1 MLFPTVDF
9 AIFFV
14 LVFVGHW
21 LLNHQSHAW
30 KWFMIGA
37 SYVFYAWWNWRFVFL
52 LVGVSFLAQ
61 TGATA
66 VARTRSPRARLVV
79 NGIAVAALLLPLAFF
94 KYYGFLAVNATNA
107 LASLGIESSIPLIQ
121 VVLPVGISFFTF
133 MAIAYVVDI
142 YRRDFELASWTDAFL
157 YLSFFPHLV
166 AGPIVRPN
174 ELIPQ
179 LRERRDERHVDVAGA
194 AWLILGG
201 LFKKVVVSSY
211 LAAQIV
217 DPVFG
222 DPAQRS
228 APDAFFGILGY
239 AIVIYADFSGYT
251 DIAIG
256 VAKLLGFQFP
266 RNFDRPYAALSI
278 QDFWRRWHMTLSR
291 WLRDYLY
298 IPLGGN
304 RRGARR
310 TDVNIMMTMILGGL
324 WHGAAWTFV
333 FWGAYHGGLLT
344 THRWQAR
351 HGLAATKTT
360 ETKAEETKAEE
371 TKAEETKAEETKAE
385 ETKDGWLDILRQRA
399 ATFALVCVGWVFFRA
414 DSMET
419 AFSLLRRL
427 ITGWWTPSE
436 SLTPL
441 VVFTIAGMLA
451 LQFWP
456 RGFGLWL
463 QSGLSRLKPAPL
475 GIVLALAMLVI
486 VILGPSGVAPF
497 IYFRF

>member
-14 LVFVGHW
+14 VVFLGHW
-21 LLNHQSHAW
+21 LLNHLAQPW
-30 KWFMIGA
+30 KLFMIAA
-37 SYVFYAWWNWRFVFL
+37 SYVFYAWWDPRFVLL
-52 LVGVSFLAQ
+52 LVGISVIAQ
-61 TGATA
+61 MGAIA
-66 VARTRSPRARLVV
+66 VDRARSPRSRLLV
-79 NGIAVAALLLPLAFF
+79 NAAAVGLLLLPLAFF
-94 KYYGFLAVNATNA
+94 KYYGFFAVNVTNT
-107 LASLGIESSIPLIQ
+107 LAALGIESSVPLIQ

-133 MAIAYVVDI
+133 MAIAYVVDV
-142 YRRDFELASWTDAFL
+142 YRGDVEVAGWTDTFL

-166 AGPIVRPN
+166 AGPIVRPG

-201 LFKKVVVSSY
+201 LFKKVVISSY
-211 LAAQIV
+211 LAAEIV

-222 DPAQRS
+222 DPFTRS
-228 APDAFFGILGY
+228 APDALFGIVGY

-256 VAKLLGFQFP
+256 IAKLLGFRFP
-266 RNFDRPYAALSI
+266 KNFDRPYAARSI
-278 QDFWRRWHMTLSR
+278 QEFWRRWHMTLSR

-304 RRGARR
+304 RMGERR
-310 TDVNIMMTMILGGL
+310 TLINVFVTMVLGGL

-333 FWGAYHGGLLT
+333 FWGAFHGAL
-344 THRWQAR
+344 
-351 HGLAATKTT
+351 LAANQWRRTRTPG
-360 ETKAEETKAEE
+360 EGAEEQQDRWPAH
-371 TKAEETKAEETKAE
+371 
-385 ETKDGWLDILRQRA
+385 LRRSA

-414 DSMET
+414 DSLET
-419 AFSLLRRL
+419 AFGLLGRL
-427 ITGWWTPSE
+427 VTGW
-436 SLTPL
+436 LTPTEFVNPL
-441 VVFTIAGMLA
+441 VILTILGMLA

-463 QSGLSRLKPAPL
+463 QAGLSRLKPAPL
-475 GIVLALAMLVI
+475 GIVLALVLLVI
-486 VILGPSGVAPF
+486 VILGPPGVAPF
-497 IYFRF
+497 IYFQF

>member
-52 LVGVSFLAQ
+52 LAGVSFLAQ
-61 TGATA
+61 SGAIA
-66 VARTRSPRARLVV
+66 VARTRSPRSRLVV

-94 KYYGFLAVNATNA
+94 KYYGFFAVNVTNA
-107 LASLGIESSIPLIQ
+107 FASLGLESTIPLIQ

-133 MAIAYVVDI
+133 MAIAYVVDV
-142 YRRDFELASWTDAFL
+142 YRGDFEVASWTDAFL

-179 LRERRDERHVDVAGA
+179 LQERRDERHVDVAGA

-211 LAAQIV
+211 LTTQIV

-228 APDAFFGILGY
+228 APDALFGILGY

-266 RNFDRPYAALSI
+266 RNFDRPYAARSI

-304 RRGARR
+304 RGGERR
-310 TDVNIMMTMILGGL
+310 TYVNILITMILGGL

-333 FWGAYHGGLLT
+333 LWGAYHGGLLT
-344 THRWQAR
+344 AHQWRAR
-351 HGLAATKTT
+351 RGTKEPKAK
-360 ETKAEETKAEE
+360 ETGER
-371 TKAEETKAEETKAE
+371 
-385 ETKDGWLDILRQRA
+385 WLDVLRQRA

-414 DSMET
+414 DSTET
-419 AFSLLRRL
+419 AFALLRRL

-436 SLTPL
+436 SVTPL
-441 VVFTIAGMLA
+441 VVIAIVGMLA

-475 GIVLALAMLVI
+475 GIVLALAMLLI
-486 VILGPSGVAPF
+486 VILGPPGVAPF
-497 IYFRF
+497 IYFQF

>member
-21 LLNHQSHAW
+21 LLNHRSHAW
-30 KWFMIGA
+30 KWFMIAA

-52 LVGVSFLAQ
+52 LAGVSFLAQ
-61 TGATA
+61 TGAIA
-66 VARTRSPRARLVV
+66 VARTRTPRSRLVV
-79 NGIAVAALLLPLAFF
+79 NGIAVTALLLPLAFF
-94 KYYGFLAVNATNA
+94 KYYGFLAVNVTNA
-107 LASLGIESSIPLIQ
+107 FASLGLEATVPLLQ

-133 MAIAYVVDI
+133 MAIAYVVDV
-142 YRRDFELASWTDAFL
+142 YRGDFEVASWTDAFL

-211 LAAQIV
+211 LTTQIV

-228 APDAFFGILGY
+228 APDALFGILGY

-266 RNFDRPYAALSI
+266 RNFDRPYAARSI

-291 WLRDYLY
+291 WLRDYVY

-304 RRGARR
+304 RRGERR
-310 TDVNIMMTMILGGL
+310 TYLNIMITMVLGGL

-344 THRWQAR
+344 AHQWRAR
-351 HGLAATKTT
+351 RRAADV
-360 ETKAEETKAEE
+360 KAEETRAEGTDE
-371 TKAEETKAEETKAE
+371 
-385 ETKDGWLDILRQRA
+385 GRLDVLRQRA

-427 ITGWWTPSE
+427 LTGWWTPSE
-436 SLTPL
+436 SLTP
-441 VVFTIAGMLA
+441 VVVITIVGMLA

-475 GIVLALAMLVI
+475 GVVLALALLAI

-497 IYFRF
+497 IYFQF

>member
-1 MLFPTVDF
+1 
-9 AIFFV
+9 
-14 LVFVGHW
+14 VGI
-21 LLNHQSHAW
+21 S
-30 KWFMIGA
+30 I
-37 SYVFYAWWNWRFVFL
+37 
-52 LVGVSFLAQ
+52 LAQ
-61 TGATA
+61 LGAIA

-79 NGIAVAALLLPLAFF
+79 NGIAVALLLVPLVFF
-94 KYYGFLAVNATNA
+94 KFYGFFALNVTNT
-107 LASLGIESSIPLIQ
+107 LASLGLEPSIPLIQ

-133 MAIAYVVDI
+133 MAIAYVVDV
-142 YRRDFELASWTDAFL
+142 YRDDFEVASWTDTFL

-166 AGPIVRPN
+166 AGPIVRPH

-201 LFKKVVVSSY
+201 LFKKVVISSY

-222 DPAQRS
+222 DPSPRS
-228 APDAFFGILGY
+228 APDALFGILGY

-266 RNFDRPYAALSI
+266 RNFDRPYAARSI

-304 RRGARR
+304 RRGERG
-310 TDVNIMMTMILGGL
+310 TYVNIMITMILGGL

-333 FWGAYHGGLLT
+333 FWGAFHGGLLT
-344 THRWQAR
+344 ARRWRAR
-351 HGLAATKTT
+351 RRDV
-360 ETKAEETKAEE
+360 EQQ
-371 TKAEETKAEETKAE
+371 
-385 ETKDGWLDILRQRA
+385 DGRVDMLHQRA

-419 AFSLLRRL
+419 AFSLLLRL
-427 ITGWWTPSE
+427 VTGWWTPSE
-436 SLTPL
+436 FLTPL
-441 VVFTIAGMLA
+441 VVVMVAGMLA

-475 GIVLALAMLVI
+475 GVVFALALLVI
-486 VILGPSGVAPF
+486 VTLGPSGVAPF
-497 IYFRF
+497 IYFQF

>member
-14 LVFVGHW
+14 VVFLGHW
-21 LLNHQSHAW
+21 LLNHLSQPW
-30 KWFMIGA
+30 KWFMIAA
-37 SYVFYAWWNWRFVFL
+37 SYVFYAWWDWRFVLL
-52 LVGVSFLAQ
+52 LVGISVVAQ
-61 TGATA
+61 AGAIA
-66 VARTRSPRARLVV
+66 VARTRSSRARLVV
-79 NGIAVAALLLPLAFF
+79 NGIAVALLLLPLAFF
-94 KYYGFLAVNATNA
+94 KYYGFFAVNLTNT
-107 LASLGIESSIPLIQ
+107 LTSLGMDPSIPLLQ
-121 VVLPVGISFFTF
+121 VILPVGISFFTF
-133 MAIAYVVDI
+133 MAIAYVVDV
-142 YRRDFELASWTDAFL
+142 YRGDVEVAGWTDTFL

-166 AGPIVRPN
+166 AGPIVRPS

-179 LRERRDERHVDVAGA
+179 LQERRDERHVDVAGA

-222 DPAQRS
+222 DPFTRS
-228 APDAFFGILGY
+228 APDALFGIVGY

-256 VAKLLGFQFP
+256 VAKLLGFRFP
-266 RNFDRPYAALSI
+266 RNFDQPYAARSI
-278 QDFWRRWHMTLSR
+278 QEFWRRWHMTLSR

-304 RRGARR
+304 RRGQRR
-310 TDVNIMMTMILGGL
+310 TLINIMVTMVLGGL

-333 FWGAYHGGLLT
+333 FWGAFHGGLLAAEQWR
-344 THRWQAR
+344 RWRAPEGEQDRWSDA
-351 HGLAATKTT
+351 
-360 ETKAEETKAEE
+360 
-371 TKAEETKAEETKAE
+371 
-385 ETKDGWLDILRQRA
+385 LRRRT

-414 DSMET
+414 DSMDT
-419 AFSLLRRL
+419 AFALLGRL

-436 SLTPL
+436 LVNPL
-441 VVFTIAGMLA
+441 VVFTIAGMLS

-456 RGFGLWL
+456 RGFGLWV

-475 GIVLALAMLVI
+475 GLVLALGLLVI
-486 VILGPSGVAPF
+486 VILGPPGVAPF
-497 IYFRF
+497 IYFQF

>member
-14 LVFVGHW
+14 LVFTGHW
-21 LLNHQSHAW
+21 LLNHLSQTW
-30 KWFMIGA
+30 KWFMIAA
-37 SYVFYAWWNWRFVFL
+37 SYVFYAWWDWRFVLL
-52 LVGVSFLAQ
+52 LVGISALAQ
-61 TGATA
+61 LGAIA
-66 VARTRSPRARLVV
+66 VARTRAPRARLVV
-79 NGIAVAALLLPLAFF
+79 NGIAVTLLLLPLAFF
-94 KYYGFLAVNATNA
+94 KYYGFLAVNVTNT
-107 LASLGIESSIPLIQ
+107 LASLGIESSVPLIQ

-133 MAIAYVVDI
+133 MAIAYVVDV
-142 YRRDFELASWTDAFL
+142 YRGDFEVASWTDTFL

-179 LRERRDERHVDVAGA
+179 LQKRRDERHVDVAGA

-222 DPAQRS
+222 DPARRS
-228 APDAFFGILGY
+228 APDALFGILGY

-266 RNFDRPYAALSI
+266 RNFDRPYAARSI

-304 RRGARR
+304 RKGERR
-310 TDVNIMMTMILGGL
+310 TYVNVLITMTLGGL

-333 FWGAYHGGLLT
+333 IWGAYHGTLLAV
-344 THRWQAR
+344 RQRRAR
-351 HGLAATKTT
+351 HGGT
-360 ETKAEETKAEE
+360 EVE
-371 TKAEETKAEETKAE
+371 
-385 ETKDGWLDILRQRA
+385 DGRLDVLRQRA
-399 ATFALVCVGWVFFRA
+399 ATFALVCIGWVFFRA
-414 DSMET
+414 DSVDT
-419 AFSLLRRL
+419 ALSLLGRL
-427 ITGWWTPSE
+427 VVGWATPSE
-436 SLTPL
+436 FVTPL
-441 VVFTIAGMLA
+441 VVLTIAGMLS
-451 LQFWP
+451 LQFLP
-456 RGFGLWL
+456 RGMGLWL
-463 QSGLSRLKPAPL
+463 QSGLSRLKPVPL
-475 GIVLALAMLVI
+475 GMVLAVTLLVI
-486 VILGPSGVAPF
+486 VILGPTGVAPF
-497 IYFRF
+497 IYFQF

>member
-14 LVFVGHW
+14 LVFTGHW
-21 LLNHQSHAW
+21 LLNHLLQPW

-37 SYVFYAWWNWRFVFL
+37 SYLFYAWWDWRFVLL
-52 LVGVSFLAQ
+52 LVGISSLAQ
-61 TGATA
+61 LGAIA
-66 VARTRSPRARLVV
+66 VARTNPLRARLVV
-79 NGIAVAALLLPLAFF
+79 NGIAVALLLLPLAFF
-94 KYYGFLAVNATNA
+94 KYYGFFAVNVTNT
-107 LASLGIESSIPLIQ
+107 LASVGIESSIPLIQ

-133 MAIAYVVDI
+133 MAIAYVVDV
-142 YRRDFELASWTDAFL
+142 YRGDFEVATWTDTFL

-166 AGPIVRPN
+166 AGPIVRPH

-201 LFKKVVVSSY
+201 LFKKVVISSY

-222 DPAQRS
+222 DPSPRS
-228 APDAFFGILGY
+228 APDALFGILGY

-266 RNFDRPYAALSI
+266 RNFDRPYAAVSI

-304 RRGARR
+304 RRGERR
-310 TDVNIMMTMILGGL
+310 TYVNIMITMVLGGL

-333 FWGAYHGGLLT
+333 FWGAYHGALLA
-344 THRWQAR
+344 THQWRVR
-351 HGLAATKTT
+351 RSD
-360 ETKAEETKAEE
+360 AERPTGRI
-371 TKAEETKAEETKAE
+371 
-385 ETKDGWLDILRQRA
+385 DVLRRRA

-414 DSMET
+414 DSMDT

-436 SLTPL
+436 FVTPL
-441 VVFTIAGMLA
+441 VVLMVAGMLV

-475 GIVLALAMLVI
+475 GIVFALALLVI

-497 IYFRF
+497 IYFQF

>member
-52 LVGVSFLAQ
+52 LIGVSFLAQ
-61 TGATA
+61 SGAIA
-66 VARTRSPRARLVV
+66 VARTRSPRSRLVV

-94 KYYGFLAVNATNA
+94 KYYGFLAVNVTNA
-107 LASLGIESSIPLIQ
+107 FASLGLESTIPLIQ

-133 MAIAYVVDI
+133 MAIAYVVDV
-142 YRRDFELASWTDAFL
+142 YRGDFEVASWTDAFL

-211 LAAQIV
+211 LTTQIV

-228 APDAFFGILGY
+228 APDALFGILGY

-266 RNFDRPYAALSI
+266 RNFDRPYAARSI
-278 QDFWRRWHMTLSR
+278 QEFWRRWHMTLSR

-304 RRGARR
+304 RRGERR
-310 TDVNIMMTMILGGL
+310 TYLNIMITMILGGL

-344 THRWQAR
+344 AHQWRAR
-351 HGLAATKTT
+351 RGAADVKV
-360 ETKAEETKAEE
+360 EDTKAEGTMAEGTKESR
-371 TKAEETKAEETKAE
+371 
-385 ETKDGWLDILRQRA
+385 LDALRQRA

-427 ITGWWTPSE
+427 VTGWWTSSE

-441 VVFTIAGMLA
+441 VVITIAGMLA

-475 GIVLALAMLVI
+475 GIVLALAMLAI

-497 IYFRF
+497 IYFQF

>member
-14 LVFVGHW
+14 LVFTGHW
-21 LLNHQSHAW
+21 LLNHLPQPW
-30 KWFMIGA
+30 KFFMIGA
-37 SYVFYAWWNWRFVFL
+37 SYAFYAWWDWRFVLL
-52 LVGVSFLAQ
+52 LVGVSALAQ
-61 TGATA
+61 AGAIA

-79 NGIAVAALLLPLAFF
+79 NGIAVALLLVPLAFF
-94 KYYGFLAVNATNA
+94 KYYGFFAVNVTNT
-107 LASLGIESSIPLIQ
+107 LASLGMEPSIPLIQ

-133 MAIAYVVDI
+133 MAIAYVVDV
-142 YRRDFELASWTDAFL
+142 YRGDFEVASWTDTFL

-179 LRERRDERHVDVAGA
+179 LQERRDERHVDVAGA

-211 LAAQIV
+211 LASQIV

-222 DPAQRS
+222 DPARRS
-228 APDAFFGILGY
+228 APDALFGVLGY

-266 RNFDRPYAALSI
+266 KNFDRPYAARSI

-298 IPLGGN
+298 IPIGGN
-304 RRGARR
+304 RRGEQR
-310 TDVNIMMTMILGGL
+310 TYVNVMATMILGGL

-333 FWGAYHGGLLT
+333 LWGAYHGAL
-344 THRWQAR
+344 
-351 HGLAATKTT
+351 LAAQQWGVRRREK
-360 ETKAEETKAEE
+360 EREERWIE
-371 TKAEETKAEETKAE
+371 
-385 ETKDGWLDILRQRA
+385 DLRRRA

-414 DSMET
+414 DSMDT

-427 ITGWWTPSE
+427 VSGWWTPTE
-436 SLTPL
+436 FVTPL

-451 LQFWP
+451 LQFSP
-456 RGFGLWL
+456 RGLGLWL

-475 GIVLALAMLVI
+475 GIVFGLALLVI
-486 VILGPSGVAPF
+486 AILGPAGVAPF
-497 IYFRF
+497 IYFQF

>member
-21 LLNHQSHAW
+21 LLNHLSRPW
-30 KWFMIGA
+30 KWFMIAA
-37 SYVFYAWWNWRFVFL
+37 SYVFYAWWDWRFVFL
-52 LVGVSFLAQ
+52 LVGISVLAQ
-61 TGATA
+61 LGAIT
-66 VARTRSPRARLVV
+66 VARARSPRARLVT
-79 NGIAVAALLLPLAFF
+79 NGIAVAALLAPLAFF
-94 KYYGFLAVNATNA
+94 KYYGFFAVNVTNT
-107 LASLGIESSIPLIQ
+107 LSSLGLESSIPLVQ

-133 MAIAYVVDI
+133 MAIAYVVDV
-142 YRRDFELASWTDAFL
+142 YRGDFEVAGWTDTFL

-166 AGPIVRPN
+166 AGPIVRPG

-179 LRERRDERHVDVAGA
+179 LQERRDERHVDVAGA

-222 DPAQRS
+222 DPFTRS
-228 APDAFFGILGY
+228 ALDALFGIMGY

-256 VAKLLGFQFP
+256 VAKMLGFRFP
-266 RNFDRPYAALSI
+266 RNFDRPYSARSI
-278 QDFWRRWHMTLSR
+278 QEFWRRWHMTLSR

-304 RRGARR
+304 RRGDQR
-310 TDVNIMMTMILGGL
+310 TLINIFATMILGGL

-333 FWGAYHGGLLT
+333 FWGAFHGGLLA
-344 THRWQAR
+344 THHVRQRRTSEEAEER
-351 HGLAATKTT
+351 T
-360 ETKAEETKAEE
+360 ETWA
-371 TKAEETKAEETKAE
+371 
-385 ETKDGWLDILRQRA
+385 DRVGGYA

-414 DSMET
+414 DSLET
-419 AFSLLRRL
+419 AFALLRRL
-427 ITGWWTPSE
+427 VTGWFTPTE
-436 SLTPL
+436 FVNPL

-456 RGFGLWL
+456 RGLGLWV

-475 GIVLALAMLVI
+475 GIVLALALLTI
-486 VILGPSGVAPF
+486 VILGPPGVAPF
-497 IYFRF
+497 IYFQF

>member
-9 AIFFV
+9 AIYFV
-14 LVFVGHW
+14 LVFLGHW
-21 LLNHQSHAW
+21 LLNHLSHPW
-30 KWFMIGA
+30 KWFMIAA
-37 SYVFYAWWNWRFVFL
+37 SYVFYAWWDWRFVFL
-52 LVGVSFLAQ
+52 LVGISVLAQ
-61 TGATA
+61 LGAIA
-66 VARTRSPRARLVV
+66 VARTRASRARVIV
-79 NGIAVAALLLPLAFF
+79 IGIAIALLLMPLAFF
-94 KYYGFLAVNATNA
+94 KYYGFLAVSVTNT
-107 LASLGIESSIPLIQ
+107 LTSLGMGSSIPLIQ

-133 MAIAYVVDI
+133 MAIAYVVDV
-142 YRRDFELASWTDAFL
+142 YRGDVEVAGWTDTFL

-166 AGPIVRPN
+166 AGPIVRPS

-179 LRERRDERHVDVAGA
+179 LQERRDERHVDVSGA

-222 DPAQRS
+222 DPFTRS
-228 APDAFFGILGY
+228 APDALFGILGY

-266 RNFDRPYAALSI
+266 RNFDRPYSASSI
-278 QDFWRRWHMTLSR
+278 QEFWRRWHMTLSR

-304 RRGARR
+304 RRGERR
-310 TDVNIMMTMILGGL
+310 TAINVMITMVLGGL

-333 FWGAYHGGLLT
+333 FWGAFHGGLLVA
-344 THRWQAR
+344 HQW
-351 HGLAATKTT
+351 
-360 ETKAEETKAEE
+360 
-371 TKAEETKAEETKAE
+371 
-385 ETKDGWLDILRQRA
+385 RQRHA
-399 ATFALVCVGWVFFRA
+399 PEEQEDRWTDRLRRRTATFALVCMGWVFFRA
-414 DSMET
+414 DSLET
-419 AFSLLRRL
+419 AFALLRRL
-427 ITGWWTPSE
+427 LTGWWTPSE
-436 SLTPL
+436 FVTPL
-441 VVFTIAGMLA
+441 VIFTIAGMLA

-456 RGFGLWL
+456 RGLGLWL

-475 GIVLALAMLVI
+475 GLVLALALLVI
-486 VILGPSGVAPF
+486 VILGPPGVAPF
-497 IYFRF
+497 IYFQF

>member
-21 LLNHQSHAW
+21 LLNHQSHTW

-52 LVGVSFLAQ
+52 LIGVSLLAQ
-61 TGATA
+61 TGAIA

-79 NGIAVAALLLPLAFF
+79 NGIAVTALLLPLAFF
-94 KYYGFLAVNATNA
+94 KYYGFLAVNVTNA
-107 LASLGIESSIPLIQ
+107 LASLGLESSIPLIQ

-133 MAIAYVVDI
+133 MAIAYVVDVC
-142 YRRDFELASWTDAFL
+142 RGDFEVASWTDAFL

-179 LRERRDERHVDVAGA
+179 LRERRDERHLDVAGA

-211 LAAQIV
+211 LATQIV

-228 APDAFFGILGY
+228 APDALFGILGY

-266 RNFDRPYAALSI
+266 RNFDRPYAARSI

-304 RRGARR
+304 RRGKRR
-310 TDVNIMMTMILGGL
+310 TSINIMLTMILGGL

-344 THRWQAR
+344 AHQWRAR
-351 HGLAATKTT
+351 HRAV
-360 ETKAEETKAEE
+360 ETKATEP
-371 TKAEETKAEETKAE
+371 
-385 ETKDGWLDILRQRA
+385 DGWLDGLRQRA

-419 AFSLLRRL
+419 AFSLLRRV

-475 GIVLALAMLVI
+475 GIVFALAMLAI
-486 VILGPSGVAPF
+486 VILGPAGVAPF
-497 IYFRF
+497 IYFQF